1 VNEDGALEG
10 QVVDW
15 TLCATLLQQAQ
26 ADVVH
31 LMDCGYPVEVADG
44 VAEVVTATA
53 GAENREGWLRALI
66 EELKANKTVMTA
78 AGLHGR
84 LMRREGDGVPFYAVR
99 VDGGRKPAVLM
110 PVDGTVQT
118 TEKREGKDVGKR
130 ILVGVSVKENVDVAS
145 LKVWLSSNVPDS
157 VEIEVSGVWVN
168 SLMLT
173 VPIEVWTQLP
183 GVSEWVHIAAVE
195 GGNKM
200 LVNKTA
206 RVGRGLAIRR

>member
-1 VNEDGALEG
+1 VNENGALEG

-84 LMRREGDGVPFYAVR
+84 LMRRVEDGVPFYAER
-99 VDGGRKPAVLM
+99 VGVGRKSAVLRR
-110 PVDGTVQT
+110 VDGTVQT
-118 TEKREGKDVGKR
+118 TEKNEGKDVGMR

-145 LKVWLSSNVPDS
+145 LKVWLSLNVPDG
-157 VEIEVSGVWVN
+157 VEIEVNGIWVN
-168 SLMLT
+168 FLMFT

-183 GVSEWVHIAAVE
+183 RKSEWVYIAAVQ
-195 GGNKM
+195 GG
-200 LVNKTA
+200 
-206 RVGRGLAIRR
+206 IRCW